1 MSSLCFPVNCFFSGR
16 LFRPRGK
23 VTDSQ
28 QYKALCLKPQGET
41 ALVFWKGSE
50 KINPEKGSDW
60 PVGIMC
66 FIPGARVGSAPSEWT
81 EWDYYR
87 MGVGLSLKGCCLG
100 ETIMPAALT
109 IPVCTRTHTHGYT
122 HIHTY
127 AHTLYLAR
135 RC

>member
-1 MSSLCFPVNCFFSGR
+1 MLSCELLLLRQALSTSWQSDGPPAVQGPLLKTPVGNC
-16 LFRPRGK
+16 
-23 VTDSQ
+23 T
-28 QYKALCLKPQGET
+28 
-41 ALVFWKGSE
+41 VFWKGSE

-66 FIPGARVGSAPSEWT
+66 FTPGARVGSAPSEWT

-100 ETIMPAALT
+100 ETIMPGALT

-127 AHTLYLAR
+127 THTLYLAR